1 MHSIWHAVTGA
12 MMSWYEAKMFVERA
26 VVFSS
31 DALHVMVGMVVWL
44 LFALILRRPVTDWR
58 PWLGLLVLLLLNETV
73 DLWVEQWPDLGMQY
87 GESAKD
93 VLLTMTLPSVLM
105 AVARLRPQ
113 LFGCSGIRRSR
124 RGSGA
129 PPR

>member
-12 MMSWYEAKMFVERA
+12 MMSWYEAKMFVEHA

-31 DALHVMVGMVVWL
+31 DALHVIVGMGVWL
-44 LFALILRRPVTDWR
+44 VLALILRRPVTDWR
-58 PWLGLLVLLLLNETV
+58 PWLGLLMLLTLNETV
-73 DLWVEQWPDLGMQY
+73 DLWVEQWPDSAMQY

-93 VLLTMTLPSVLM
+93 VLLTMTLPSLLL

-113 LFGCSGIRRSR
+113 LFVRPSR
-124 RGSGA
+124 RGPGGRS
-129 PPR
+129 R